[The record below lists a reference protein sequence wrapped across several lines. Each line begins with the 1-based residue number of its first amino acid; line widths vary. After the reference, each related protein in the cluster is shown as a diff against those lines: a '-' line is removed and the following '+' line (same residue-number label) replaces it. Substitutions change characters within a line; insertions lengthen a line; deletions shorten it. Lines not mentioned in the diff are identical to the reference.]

1 MVWREDHRPT
11 GASAPESGLQGV
23 GRRVRWSVTPAWRG
37 EKEPPASVPCPRLA
51 PERWVAC
58 WQTGMR
64 PMKWFYAPPGALW
77 GFPTDRMWKP
87 TFVTCVPSSLGSKRR
102 GDPALGLHPQSGS
115 DLGTQKARQFSA
127 VRGTGQ
133 TPCPGSA
140 CPVKLP
146 RWAVVPPQSCA
157 PRGATSPAPQPVL
170 MSPRCSSWVPSLTP
184 LPPLGGVLRT
194 KPSPSEKSQLVTQ
207 RFYLCSLLQLSQSH

>member
-1 MVWREDHRPT
+1 MGGRSPLPLSPAPDWPQRGEWHAGRWACTPGNGFTHTQVPS
-11 GASAPESGLQGV
+11 GASPQVVCGSPPLLPVCPPALVAKEG
-23 GRRVRWSVTPAWRG
+23 VTPA
-37 EKEPPASVPCPRLA
+37 P
-51 PERWVAC
+51 
-58 WQTGMR
+58 
-64 PMKWFYAPPGALW
+64 
-77 GFPTDRMWKP
+77 
-87 TFVTCVPSSLGSKRR
+87 
-102 GDPALGLHPQSGS
+102 GLHPQSGS

-170 MSPRCSSWVPSLTP
+170 MSAPCSSWVPSLTP
-184 LPPLGGVLRT
+184 LPLLGGVVRT
-194 KPSPSEKSQLVTQ
+194 KPSPPEKSQL
-207 RFYLCSLLQLSQSH
+207 